1 MARRSIAATKLV
13 RVPFSAATEMVERAL
28 VDRKEL
34 VVSAAR
40 GVTERVRIGWA
51 IVDDLSDEARR
62 HDAISLYWTPVH
74 AGFPSFAG
82 TITVRPHFRDVHL
95 RISGHYEPP
104 LGAPGRFFDRLAG
117 RHIARV
123 TLQRLVAELARDIE
137 SRYLVYL
144 QEIGA
149 ARTHG
154 HTGGERDKI
163 LGPN

>member
-1 MARRSIAATKLV
+1 MSRRCIHATQLV
-13 RVPFSAATEMVERAL
+13 RCPFSVGMEMIERAL
-28 VDRKEL
+28 RDRKEL

-82 TITVRPHFRDVHL
+82 SITVRPHFRDMYL
-95 RISGHYEPP
+95 RISGYYEPP
-104 LGAPGRFFDRLAG
+104 LGSPGRFFDRLAG

-123 TLQRLVAELARDIE
+123 TLQRLVKELARDVE

-149 ARTHG
+149 ACAHRHAG
-154 HTGGERDKI
+154 SERDKV